1 MSDDLI
7 SRKALMDKVLQE
19 EYDNDIHKDG
29 RAKAIHHGEYQH
41 FYRTISEMPTAYDV
55 DKVVE
60 EIEDTITPTA
70 EYRYKFC
77 GTVEVGRCASYE
89 SCECCIAERM
99 IEIVKSVGVAND

>member
-7 SRKALMDKVLQE
+7 SRKALME
-19 EYDNDIHKDG
+19 
-29 RAKAIHHGEYQH
+29 RAKDYFIIPDGALRMIESQ
-41 FYRTISEMPTAYDV
+41 PTAYDV

-60 EIEDTITPTA
+60 EIEDTITPTT

-77 GTVEVGRCASYE
+77 GTVEVGHCASYE

-99 IEIVKSVGVAND
+99 IEIVKTGGVANE